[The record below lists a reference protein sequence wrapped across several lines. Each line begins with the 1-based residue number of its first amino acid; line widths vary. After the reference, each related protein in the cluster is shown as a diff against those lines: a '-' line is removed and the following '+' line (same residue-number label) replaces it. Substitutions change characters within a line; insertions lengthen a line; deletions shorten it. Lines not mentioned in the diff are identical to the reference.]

1 MEQKLSLPFVKL
13 KRLSNYEGKGGHQ
26 RAYTLGGTN
35 RDNVKVKVY
44 REHPALDSL
53 VEQPLVNGASNALDS
68 DHSRKKAN
76 RISGGASVISNVSK
90 EKLLAGLKKTFASVT
105 KKTDKFMEKGGQ
117 ESSKPYVSK
126 HDRYDGHNRHKT
138 QHREETHY
146 NVHDKHR
153 ERSKNIETSRGVKAT
168 NAYGHSSSSQGHGQG
183 YRSQKHVTGSQLKMT
198 GKPFDHKH
206 VTGSQLKMAGKPVD
220 QDSLPLS
227 QKELIGMGKYFRTR
241 LRAMLKQGH
250 IKSAE
255 FEPWNILTGYTA
267 LQSDGKK
274 RGRKRAGETSQREP
288 RSSDAVS
295 PKRVSHRASKGK
307 TSKYDESTFDLI
319 SKKTK
324 KTPES
329 AHSHQNASASKR
341 PVENKEQQNRAPMRS
356 LPDDTNTEI
365 DDVTDLLEAYQ
376 ERMCREEN
384 LVVEDYEE
392 TITIRGGYYP
402 LPKTL
407 TSPPPSPQCPTLK
420 CPTPCLFHPLHPI
433 EAYQERMCR
442 EENLVV
448 EDYEGTITIRG
459 GCDHSSS
466 T

>member
-13 KRLSNYEGKGGHQ
+13 KRLSNYDGKAGHQ

-53 VEQPLVNGASNALDS
+53 VEQPIVNGASNALDS
-68 DHSRKKAN
+68 DHIRKKAS
-76 RISGGASVISNVSK
+76 RISGGASLIPNVSK

-105 KKTDKFMEKGGQ
+105 KKTDKLMEKRGQ
-117 ESSKPYVSK
+117 ESPQPYVDK
-126 HDRYDGHNRHKT
+126 HDRYDGHRPKT
-138 QHREETHY
+138 QYRKETHY

-168 NAYGHSSSSQGHGQG
+168 NANGHSSSTQGQG
-183 YRSQKHVTGSQLKMT
+183 YRSHKHVTGSQLKMT
-198 GKPFDHKH
+198 GKSVDHKH
-206 VTGSQLKMAGKPVD
+206 GAGSQLKMTGKPVD

-227 QKELIGMGKYFRTR
+227 QKDLIGMGKYFRTR

-267 LQSDGKK
+267 LQSDSKK
-274 RGRKRAGETSQREP
+274 RGRKRAGEASQREP

-295 PKRVSHRASKGK
+295 PKRVSHRVSKGK

-324 KTPES
+324 KTPEA
-329 AHSHQNASASKR
+329 AHAHQKQSTSSK
-341 PVENKEQQNRAPMRS
+341 PVENKEQRNRAPVRNV
-356 LPDDTNTEI
+356 PDDTNTEI

-402 LPKTL
+402 LPN
-407 TSPPPSPQCPTLK
+407 P
-420 CPTPCLFHPLHPI
+420 
-433 EAYQERMCR
+433 
-442 EENLVV
+442 
-448 EDYEGTITIRG
+448 
-459 GCDHSSS
+459 
-466 T
+466 